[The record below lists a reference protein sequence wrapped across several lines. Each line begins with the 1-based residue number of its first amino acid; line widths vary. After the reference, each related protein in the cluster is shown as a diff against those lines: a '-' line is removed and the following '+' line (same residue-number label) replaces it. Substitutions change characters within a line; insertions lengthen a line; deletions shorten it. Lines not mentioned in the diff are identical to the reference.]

1 MLLHGEQRD
10 EAHHAS
16 ARRHHCW
23 LGPDDPGESNLPAK
37 GDSVYVD
44 RTSQRSLRESAA
56 DSQPGLPPDLP
67 QGLKHDP
74 HSLSSLDDVLREMK
88 AMLRNAP
95 DEVGDSFREDVK
107 AQDRTRSSGSGLK
120 ASASSTKLGSRGART
135 GGGLRGHRGGAIG
148 RGADTHTDERSPS
161 SQRVSQRRHTAHH
174 GRQRSHDEL
183 DFAVCEPSMGGPL
196 HCTQPRGSNAEA
208 RGEAPTPPWTES
220 RKPLESLEPEGAAP
234 DMGPPTPWAKGGS
247 VRTLQDGDQDWQ
259 KLQSNFHS
267 ATIQN
272 NGKVHGSGGHL
283 QRQLS
288 RSGSSAKR
296 ASENHMSNANISG
309 LGFIF

>member
-88 AMLRNAP
+88 AMLRN
-95 DEVGDSFREDVK
+95 
-107 AQDRTRSSGSGLK
+107 SGEGADHRDDGK
-120 ASASSTKLGSRGART
+120 GQERVRQASST
-135 GGGLRGHRGGAIG
+135 
-148 RGADTHTDERSPS
+148 
-161 SQRVSQRRHTAHH
+161 
-174 GRQRSHDEL
+174 
-183 DFAVCEPSMGGPL
+183 
-196 HCTQPRGSNAEA
+196 
-208 RGEAPTPPWTES
+208 
-220 RKPLESLEPEGAAP
+220 
-234 DMGPPTPWAKGGS
+234 AKG
-247 VRTLQDGDQDWQ
+247 V
-259 KLQSNFHS
+259 SNSKHS
-267 ATIQN
+267 SHKA
-272 NGKVHGSGGHL
+272 
-283 QRQLS
+283 
-288 RSGSSAKR
+288 A
-296 ASENHMSNANISG
+296 
-309 LGFIF
+309 